1 MSEPENFLSRW
12 SRRKREPEEAPKPAP
27 KPPSEALPATP
38 AQDGEPGDKPV
49 VSVNPPQV
57 PEPIFDPANLPSLDS
72 IGAQTDITAFLQAG
86 VPSPLRLAALRRA
99 WLADPAIRDF
109 KGMAEYDW
117 DFTAPDSMRGFGNLD
132 PGTDV
137 QKMLTEMFSD
147 KPNVQEAAAE
157 LPKPAEQIVPQQ
169 QELSGPPK
177 LEAEPMPATKVE
189 AEPATQIQTAE
200 NKIMLQREETIATQT
215 EKIEPGDSP
224 IKRRRSQGGALPQ

>member
-1 MSEPENFLSRW
+1 MNEPENFLSRW
-12 SRRKREPEEAPKPAP
+12 SRRKREPEAAP
-27 KPPSEALPATP
+27 KPPSEAVPETP

-49 VSVNPPQV
+49 VSANPPQA
-57 PEPIFDPANLPSLDS
+57 PEPIFDPASLPSLDS

-137 QKMLTEMFSD
+137 QKMLAEMFGD
-147 KPNVQEAAAE
+147 KPLAPEAAAE
-157 LPKPAEQIVPQQ
+157 LPKPAEKIVPQQ
-169 QELSGPPK
+169 QELSGPPE
-177 LEAEPMPATKVE
+177 LEAEPTPTVKVE
-189 AEPATQIQTAE
+189 AESATQIQTAE
-200 NKIMLQREETIATQT
+200 SKIMLQREEAIATQT
-215 EKIEPGDSP
+215 EKIESDDPP
-224 IKRRRSQGGALPQ
+224 IKRRRSQGSALPQ